1 MQPRTNILRNSIW
14 IYSAVALFCTH
25 VLRAQVSPDR
35 PAQAQS
41 TPSRSS
47 QQQQSSRG
55 PGSAASMLG
64 TENPLI
70 GSIPT
75 GQATS
80 GEIDLTLED
89 TLARGLKYNFG
100 VTQGDLETRFE
111 RAGRLRTLSELL
123 PTLNIRPSVTEQQV
137 NLASFGF
144 SGFPGIPAVVGPFSV
159 YDARA
164 YLSAP
169 LLNFGAL
176 KNYRASAESINAA
189 QHSYQDVRDQVTLI
203 VTGLYLQ
210 AIAGAAR
217 VETARAQVETSQTL
231 FQRATDRK
239 TAGTAPAIDVL
250 RSQVELQAQ
259 QQRLI
264 AAEGD
269 FEKQKVS
276 LARAIGLPLG
286 QQFRLVDAI
295 PYAPLPPGID
305 MAQALAQAY
314 RGRRDYQAA
323 EARVKAAELRKQAA
337 LAERL
342 PTAGVDANYGVNGP
356 QINQTHGTFTV
367 QGFVNIPV
375 FQGRRVEAQVLETD
389 TELQRERAQ
398 LENMRGRIDSE
409 VRLAFLDLRTSARQ
423 VEVARSNVDL
433 ARQQMEQSHDR
444 FAAGVTNNL
453 EVVQA
458 QEAVAAAN
466 ESFISSLYAFNVAKA
481 EIARAQGGAEG
492 AITQYLKRNK

>member
-1 MQPRTNILRNSIW
+1 MKPYFW
-14 IYSAVALFCTH
+14 IYGAAPLLSVCLAH
-25 VLRAQVSPDR
+25 AQVSPDR
-35 PAQAQS
+35 PPQSQS
-41 TPSRSS
+41 TPSRTT

-55 PGSAASMLG
+55 PGSAASLIG
-64 TENPLI
+64 SENPLL
-70 GSIPT
+70 GGIPT
-75 GQATS
+75 GEATP
-80 GEIDLTLED
+80 GEIALTLEE

-100 VTQGDLETRFE
+100 ITQGNLDTRFE
-111 RAGRLRTLSELL
+111 RADRLRALSQLL

-144 SGFPGIPAVVGPFSV
+144 SGFPGIPSVVGPFSV

-164 YLSAP
+164 YLAAP
-169 LLNFGAL
+169 VLNFNAL
-176 KNYRASAESINAA
+176 RNYRAGAESINAA
-189 QHSYQDVRDQVTLI
+189 QLSYQDVRDQVTLI

-210 AIAGAAR
+210 AIAGSAR
-217 VETARAQVETSQTL
+217 IDTARAQVDTSQTL
-231 FQRATDRK
+231 FKRATDRK
-239 TAGTAPAIDVL
+239 SAGTAPAIDVV

-286 QQFRLVDAI
+286 QQFRLADTI
-295 PYAPLPPGID
+295 PYTPLPASID
-305 MAQALAQAY
+305 LAQVLADAY
-314 RGRRDYQAA
+314 RARSDYQAA
-323 EARVKAAELRKQAA
+323 QARVKAAELRKQAA

-342 PTAGVDANYGVNGP
+342 PTAGVDANYGVIGP
-356 QINQTHGTFTV
+356 QINRTHGTFTV

-375 FQGRRVEAQVLETD
+375 FQGRRVEAEVLEAD
-389 TELQRERAQ
+389 TELQRQRAQ
-398 LENMRGRIDSE
+398 LENLRGRIDSE
-409 VRLAFLDLRTSARQ
+409 VRLAFIDLRTSGRQ
-423 VEVARSNVDL
+423 VEAARSNVDL
-433 ARQQMEQSHDR
+433 ARQQIEQSQDR

-481 EIARAQGGAEG
+481 EIARAHGVAEK
-492 AITQYLKRNK
+492 AITEYLKRNK